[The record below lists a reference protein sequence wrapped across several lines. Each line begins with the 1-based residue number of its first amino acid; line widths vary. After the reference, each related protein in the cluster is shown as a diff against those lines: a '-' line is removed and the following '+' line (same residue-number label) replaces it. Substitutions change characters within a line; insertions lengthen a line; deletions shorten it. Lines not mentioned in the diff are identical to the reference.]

1 MVNVDQDINSMR
13 LDDRST
19 FPSGMEQYLSYY
31 GWHFSKAMCE
41 WAVSRMYKAGRDGS
55 DVKIKPYT
63 KEDIDKIFTTY
74 GMKVPEGNHY
84 DCVYI
89 ANMCQADFLG
99 SSIPDEKHL
108 ALFVKDVL
116 EDADSYEGMPFT
128 RFYSDCI
135 GSGTPIYWEDLL

>member
-1 MVNVDQDINSMR
+1 
-13 LDDRST
+13 
-19 FPSGMEQYLSYY
+19 
-31 GWHFSKAMCE
+31 MCE

-55 DVKIKPYT
+55 DIKIKPYT

-74 GMKVPEGNHY
+74 GMKVPEGDHY

-135 GSGTPIYWEDLL
+135 GSGTPIYWEDML